1 MPRRDAV
8 EEAVSRPGCSAAALA
23 DDESRRRIADDI
35 DPWRRWQITA
45 TQVDLVL
52 TLGVEATQSVKAL
65 QTSAG
70 IGCVRMNGHRAQR
83 HDVAVHDLELGRIPV
98 LHSRELEEVPESE
111 PIAVD
116 LHSRHRLEKRD
127 ILWLEQVRAAD
138 EDAARPVEESRFA
151 RSHRRRQQLV
161 AQLLHVTERMQV
173 EDDEVAGDS
182 LESPVVVRSQQLPH
196 TRHPDLTVD
205 RRQQNRPVAG
215 DAERP

>member
-1 MPRRDAV
+1 MF
-8 EEAVSRPGCSAAALA
+8 
-23 DDESRRRIADDI
+23 
-35 DPWRRWQITA
+35 QI
-45 TQVDLVL
+45 V
-52 TLGVEATQSVKAL
+52 
-65 QTSAG
+65 
-70 IGCVRMNGHRAQR
+70 M
-83 HDVAVHDLELGRIPV
+83 VAVAHLLILLLALFGLRFLHRYISGRFIRCSVHCPTQLAAQGQYEAPPRGWIVLDLIIRLIIPRLIFLTAIIGLYQIIIHDFELGRIPV

-111 PIAVD
+111 SIAID